1 MGIKPQTFLTMEEV
15 AAIRKCESD
24 GFSECLEFFTVRLS
38 SFLISSTDGTSGRIV
53 TVCEMHEVTA

>member
-38 SFLISSTDGTSGRIV
+38 TFSSV
-53 TVCEMHEVTA
+53 ALMVHLVEL